1 MPDKSVCRIK
11 EEATRLK
18 ISLSQLS
25 PYSKRTCFRKK
36 KRSHWRAITFKH
48 TRLSVYN
55 SPTLTHSHTHTDQTS
70 ANTQIDTHTYTLF
83 KPLPG
88 ISCHTTCLR
97 ELSRD
102 RRCQLRVPQMP
113 TSTQAEEKSS
123 LSPSIICANP
133 SWEIVKSMAYLPNSI
148 SHRQV
153 LISYLDPFPSRTDD
167 KSTSTKC
174 DYLLIFFTFLH
185 DLTPDNS
192 SVGRWGGVKTREV
205 ETLRFFSSWRKKK
218 VISTEDRWAEKME

>member
-1 MPDKSVCRIK
+1 MCRIK
-11 EEATRLK
+11 EEATKLK

-25 PYSKRTCFRKK
+25 PYSKRTCFLKEEEKKRKK
-36 KRSHWRAITFKH
+36 KNVIDAQSHSNTLACQFITLL
-48 TRLSVYN
+48 LS
-55 SPTLTHSHTHTDQTS
+55 LSHTHTHADTDTLAHTDQTTS
-70 ANTQIDTHTYTLF
+70 NTQIDTHTYTLF
-83 KPLPG
+83 KPSPG
-88 ISCHTTCLR
+88 ISCHTTCLG

-113 TSTQAEEKSS
+113 TSSQAEEKSS

-174 DYLLIFFTFLH
+174 DYLLIFY
-185 DLTPDNS
+185 
-192 SVGRWGGVKTREV
+192 
-205 ETLRFFSSWRKKK
+205 
-218 VISTEDRWAEKME
+218 ISA

>member
-1 MPDKSVCRIK
+1 MCV
-11 EEATRLK
+11 ELK
-18 ISLSQLS
+18 
-25 PYSKRTCFRKK
+25 RKPPGLKLAYPNCHPTQREPVFWK

-55 SPTLTHSHTHTDQTS
+55 SPTLTHSHTHTHTDQTS